1 MDKTKKISIITSSIL
16 IVLLI
21 ASIIVASLAWFSSS
35 VIDDLSVY
43 TNNYIILY
51 FDGDIQ
57 YLDGE
62 GNYGGLDNAV
72 ALSARQADLNE
83 IRDNATN
90 TSIKAT
96 TAGASAVVKIVDY
109 SGNKNTV
116 YENLSLRASIRAFAV
131 DENGVR
137 IEISTTT
144 DICVTPKF
152 TIKYDGEDMEN
163 NINGTP
169 SNIRH
174 DQYYDLSINKRN
186 GELRITLDAYLLS
199 ADELAIPAV
208 LNAKQISLEVT
219 VRSIE
224 DTCTLYYYNA
234 NAWKSVYAYG
244 LTVETQPV
252 TSSENAWFVV
262 GYNGDAFNG
271 LIMKKDSDTSS
282 PRTDVF
288 AYYGYKWRS
297 PADDFA
303 ITNGKVSK
311 GIGQIPENAREL
323 PNGTVISESTKSGRI
338 TLSDSGVYNIF
349 YDYKNDIISIE
360 HSNDPYKTSDS
371 ELLGVFPGKKMSPL
385 NGLSGWYSITVPST
399 LQQIVFTDGNGK
411 SELVDI
417 DFDKPYFY
425 NNGEN
430 VWNTQIAD
438 YSNRIFYYAPSV
450 TTVSIKCTN
459 YKGEI
464 GSYDMISLN
473 NGWFYIDIEKS
484 FYQLE
489 NLPTTLNIDFITN
502 EATEHTTTE
511 IDYGKPYFANG
522 TWHSYPIY

>member
-1 MDKTKKISIITSSIL
+1 MDKTKKVSIITSSIL

-21 ASIIVASLAWFSSS
+21 ASIIVASLAWFTSS

-57 YLDGE
+57 YLNGE
-62 GNYGGLDNAV
+62 GNYGGVDNAV
-72 ALSARQADLNE
+72 ALLARQAELNE
-83 IRDNATN
+83 IRDNSTN

-109 SGNKNTV
+109 SGNKNTD
-116 YENLSLRASIRAFAV
+116 YQDLSLRASIRAFAV

-137 IEISTTT
+137 TEISTTT

-152 TIKYDGEDMEN
+152 TIKYDGESVEN
-163 NINGTP
+163 SISETP

-174 DQYYDLSINKRN
+174 DQYYDFSINKRN
-186 GELRITLDAYLLS
+186 GELRITIEAYLL
-199 ADELAIPAV
+199 AVDELAIPAV
-208 LNAKQISLEVT
+208 LNAKQISLELT
-219 VRSIE
+219 VKSIE
-224 DTCTLYYYNA
+224 NTRTLYYYNA
-234 NAWKSVYAYG
+234 NAWNSVYAYG
-244 LTVETQPV
+244 LTVESQPV
-252 TSSENAWFVV
+252 TSSNNAWFVV
-262 GYNGDAFNG
+262 GYNGDTVNG
-271 LIMKKDSDTSS
+271 LVMKKDSDTSS
-282 PRTDVF
+282 PRTDIF

-297 PADDFA
+297 VADDLA

-311 GIGQIPENAREL
+311 GIEQIPEEARVL

-338 TLSDSGVYNIF
+338 TLSNSGVYNIF
-349 YDYKNDIISIE
+349 YDYKNDIITIE
-360 HSNDPYKTSDS
+360 PSSDPYKTSDS
-371 ELLGVFPGKKMSPL
+371 ELLGAFPGKKMSPL

-399 LQQIVFTDGNGK
+399 LQQIVFTDGNGR

-417 DFDKPYFY
+417 DFDKPYYY
-425 NNGEN
+425 NNGEK
-430 VWNTQIAD
+430 VWNSQIAD

-450 TTVSIKCTN
+450 TTVSLKCTN

-473 NGWFYIDIEKS
+473 NGWFYADIEKS
-484 FYQLE
+484 LYQLD
-489 NLPTTLNIDFITN
+489 NLPTILNIDFIIN
-502 EATEHTTTE
+502 EVTEHTTTE

-522 TWHSYPIY
+522 AWYSYPIY